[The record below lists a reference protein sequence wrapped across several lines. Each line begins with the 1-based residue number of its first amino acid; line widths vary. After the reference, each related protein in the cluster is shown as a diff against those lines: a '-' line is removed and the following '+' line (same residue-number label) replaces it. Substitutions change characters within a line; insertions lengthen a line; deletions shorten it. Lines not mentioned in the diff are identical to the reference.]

1 MVSDGG
7 QTPVAGGRRR
17 IWPVRRT
24 GGEQGPSEGPGS
36 FASPRT
42 GWPDQQI
49 GVDRGPGRR
58 PKEGHGSLL
67 AHHGVP

>member
-7 QTPVAGGRRR
+7 QTPVAGGRQR

-24 GGEQGPSEGPGS
+24 GGEQGPGEGPGG
-36 FASPRT
+36 FTSPRT

-49 GVDRGPGRR
+49 GVNRGPGRR
-58 PKEGHGSLL
+58 PEESYSSFLT
-67 AHHGVP
+67 HHGGP